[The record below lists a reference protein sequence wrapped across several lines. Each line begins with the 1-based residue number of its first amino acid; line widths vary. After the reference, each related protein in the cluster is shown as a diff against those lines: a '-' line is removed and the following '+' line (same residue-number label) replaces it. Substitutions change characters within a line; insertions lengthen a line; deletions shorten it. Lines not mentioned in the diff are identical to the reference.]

1 VILSISLLALNLLA
15 FQTPAT
21 PSPAAQSQAA
31 PTVASAAPQPPPITE
46 YRLPPE
52 KQAKAESL
60 YVTRTTL
67 FTISLISGI
76 VLPLVLIVLRI
87 GPAFRNLAERAS
99 RRRVL
104 QALMYVPLLL
114 VTMAVFSLPLDIYQ
128 QHVMRAYGMS
138 VQSWPSWVGDW
149 AKAQV
154 LTSVIAVPLLLGM
167 YAIIR
172 RSPARWWFYFW
183 LLTLPVIVFL
193 IFVTPIWIDPLFNT
207 FEPLSQKEP
216 QLVAPIERVLSRAN
230 LTVPRD
236 RMFEMKASEK
246 VTVYNAYVT
255 GIGATK
261 RIVVWDNTARDMTIP
276 ETLFVF
282 GHEMGHYVLGHVYQ
296 LMGLMAVSL
305 FIAFW
310 TSSVVV
316 RMLLARWG
324 PAWRVRD
331 VGDWASLPVL
341 ILLLSTVML
350 VLTPAFN
357 VFSRHLEHQADIYG
371 LEVTHGLSP
380 DSSQAGAWA
389 FQKLGEK
396 ALSYPNPNALFVMWA
411 YDHPPVRDRLAFA
424 LSYKPWDQG
433 AAPMFVK

>member
-1 VILSISLLALNLLA
+1 MTVSASLLALNLLVL
-15 FQTPAT
+15 Q
-21 PSPAAQSQAA
+21 PAAAPPQTVSTRSDPAA
-31 PTVASAAPQPPPITE
+31 ASAAAPAPPITE

-52 KQAKAESL
+52 KQAKADSL

-67 FTISLISGI
+67 FTVSTVAAIL
-76 VLPLVLIVLRI
+76 LPLVLILLRI
-87 GPAFRNLAERAS
+87 GPAYRNLAERLS
-99 RRRVL
+99 RRRVV
-104 QALMYVPLLL
+104 QALVYVPLLL
-114 VTMAVFSLPLDIYQ
+114 LTMAVLSLPLDIYG
-128 QHVMRAYGMS
+128 QHVMREYGMS
-138 VQSWPSWVGDW
+138 VQTWGSWTADW

-154 LTSVIAVPLLLGM
+154 LTSVICVPLLLGM

-172 RSPARWWFYFW
+172 RSPQRWWLYFW

-193 IFVTPIWIDPLFNT
+193 IFVTPIWIDPIFNT
-207 FEPLSQKEP
+207 FEPLAQKQP
-216 QLVAPIERVLSRAN
+216 QLVAPIERVLGRAN
-230 LTVPRD
+230 LTVSRD

-282 GHEMGHYVLGHVYQ
+282 GHEMGHYVLGHIYQ
-296 LMGLMAVSL
+296 LMGLMAASL

-310 TSSVVV
+310 TSAIAI
-316 RMLLARWG
+316 RALLARWG
-324 PAWRVRD
+324 PAWHVRD
-331 VGDWASLPVL
+331 LADWASLPIL
-341 ILLLSTVML
+341 ILLLAIVML

-357 VFSRHLEHQADIYG
+357 VYSRHLEHQADIYG

-380 DSSQAGAWA
+380 DSSQAAAWA

-396 ALSYPNPNALFVMWA
+396 ALSYPNPNTLFVIWA

-424 LSYKPWDQG
+424 LGYKPWDQG
-433 AAPMFVK
+433 VPPMFVK

>member
-1 VILSISLLALNLLA
+1 VIVSAILLAVNLLA
-15 FQTPAT
+15 IQP
-21 PSPAAQSQAA
+21 PAASPQIVATRSDPAA
-31 PTVASAAPQPPPITE
+31 ASAAAPAPPITE
-46 YRLPPE
+46 YRLPPD
-52 KQAKAESL
+52 KQAKADSL

-67 FTISLISGI
+67 FTVSTIAAI
-76 VLPLVLIVLRI
+76 VLPLVLILLRI
-87 GPAFRNLAERAS
+87 GPAYRNLAERLS
-99 RRRVL
+99 GRRVV
-104 QALMYVPLLL
+104 QALVYVPLLL
-114 VTMAVFSLPLDIYQ
+114 LTMAVLSLPLDIYG
-128 QHVMRAYGMS
+128 QHVMREYGMS
-138 VQSWPSWVGDW
+138 VQAWASWAGDW

-172 RSPARWWFYFW
+172 RSPQRWWLYFW

-193 IFVTPIWIDPLFNT
+193 IFVTPIWIDPIFNT
-207 FEPLSQKEP
+207 FEPLAQKQP
-216 QLVAPIERVLSRAN
+216 QLVAPIERVLGRAN
-230 LTVPRD
+230 LTVSRD

-282 GHEMGHYVLGHVYQ
+282 GHEMGHYVLGHIYQ
-296 LMGLMAVSL
+296 LMGLMAASL

-310 TSSVVV
+310 TSAIAI
-316 RMLLARWG
+316 RALLARWG
-324 PAWRVRD
+324 PAWHVRD
-331 VGDWASLPVL
+331 LADWASLPIL
-341 ILLLSTVML
+341 ILLLAIVML

-357 VFSRHLEHQADIYG
+357 VYSRHLEHQADIYG

-380 DSSQAGAWA
+380 DSSQAAAWA

-396 ALSYPNPNALFVMWA
+396 ALSYPNPNTLFVIWA

-424 LSYKPWDQG
+424 LGYKPWDKG
-433 AAPMFVK
+433 VPPMFVK

>member
-1 VILSISLLALNLLA
+1 VIVSAILLAVNLLA
-15 FQTPAT
+15 IQP
-21 PSPAAQSQAA
+21 PAASPQIVATRSDPAA
-31 PTVASAAPQPPPITE
+31 ASAAAPAPPITE
-46 YRLPPE
+46 YRLPPD
-52 KQAKAESL
+52 KQAKADSL

-67 FTISLISGI
+67 FTVSTIAAI
-76 VLPLVLIVLRI
+76 VLPLVLILLRI
-87 GPAFRNLAERAS
+87 GPAYRNLAERLS
-99 RRRVL
+99 GRRVV
-104 QALMYVPLLL
+104 QALVYVPLLL
-114 VTMAVFSLPLDIYQ
+114 LTMAVLSLPLDIYG
-128 QHVMRAYGMS
+128 QHVMREYGMS
-138 VQSWPSWVGDW
+138 VQTWASWAGDW

-172 RSPARWWFYFW
+172 RSPQRWWLYFW

-193 IFVTPIWIDPLFNT
+193 IFVTPIWIDPIFNT
-207 FEPLSQKEP
+207 FEPLAQKQP
-216 QLVAPIERVLSRAN
+216 QLVAPIERVLGRAN
-230 LTVPRD
+230 LTVSRD

-282 GHEMGHYVLGHVYQ
+282 GHEMGHYVLGHIYQ
-296 LMGLMAVSL
+296 LMGLMAASL

-310 TSSVVV
+310 TSAIAI
-316 RMLLARWG
+316 RALLARWG
-324 PAWRVRD
+324 PAWHVRD
-331 VGDWASLPVL
+331 LADWASLPIL
-341 ILLLSTVML
+341 ILLLAIVML

-357 VFSRHLEHQADIYG
+357 VYSRHLEHQADIYG

-380 DSSQAGAWA
+380 DSSQAAAWA

-396 ALSYPNPNALFVMWA
+396 ALSYPNPNTLFVIWA

-424 LSYKPWDQG
+424 LGYKPWDKG
-433 AAPMFVK
+433 VPPMFVK

>member
-1 VILSISLLALNLLA
+1 VKVSICLLALNLLTVQPLTA
-15 FQTPAT
+15 SPQTP
-21 PSPAAQSQAA
+21 PSQAA
-31 PTVASAAPQPPPITE
+31 PTTASAPVPASISE
-46 YRLPPE
+46 YRLPPD
-52 KQAKAESL
+52 KQAKAKSL

-67 FTISLISGI
+67 FTVSTIAGI
-76 VLPLVLIVLRI
+76 LLPLVLILLRI
-87 GPAFRNLAERAS
+87 GPAYRNLAERLS
-99 RRRVL
+99 RRRVV
-104 QALMYVPLLL
+104 QALVYVPLLF
-114 VTMAVFSLPLDIYQ
+114 VTMAVLSLPLDIYG
-128 QHVMRAYGMS
+128 QHVMREYGMS
-138 VQSWPSWVGDW
+138 VQTWASWTGDW

-172 RSPARWWFYFW
+172 RSRERWWFYFW

-207 FEPLSQKEP
+207 FEPLAPKEP
-216 QLVAPIERVLSRAN
+216 QLVEPIERVLARAN

-296 LMGLMAVSL
+296 LMGLMATAL

-310 TSSVVV
+310 TSAIVA
-316 RMLLARWG
+316 RALLSRWG
-324 PAWRVRD
+324 SAWQVRD
-331 VGDWASLPVL
+331 LADWASLPIL
-341 ILLLSTVML
+341 ILLLSLVML

-357 VFSRHLEHQADIYG
+357 AYSRHLEHQADIYG
-371 LEVTHGLSP
+371 LEVTHGLTP
-380 DSSQAGAWA
+380 DSTQAAARA

-396 ALSYPNPNALFVMWA
+396 ALSYPNPNPLFIVWA
-411 YDHPPVRDRLAFA
+411 YDHPPVRDRVAFA
-424 LSYKPWDQG
+424 LGYKPWDQG
-433 AAPMFVK
+433 VPPMFVK